1 MTARSSGPLILVV
14 RAPNGDV
21 REVEMGVETL
31 VIGRDESADVRVDDR
46 KVSRRHAA
54 FKIIDGEPWVEDLGS
69 ANGVRVNDRKIDERA
84 RIGPD
89 DEIRIGSFKMVL
101 KPRDLVEGDGS
112 ADEAAPDPSPE
123 DEASSAGTV
132 PVVPRVPS
140 SPELAVDDVLPRLVG
155 LDRPVQ
161 GREFVLQRGDNTIG
175 RLEACDVPILDGSV
189 SRQHARV
196 LFGSKGLRVS
206 DLGSS
211 NGVFVN
217 DLQVEAAELAES
229 DVLRV
234 GNIAFKV
241 KLPTELAME
250 APAPLLNR
258 ARVKRTGRDRRWLT
272 MGVAGLVLAVV
283 VFGGAFALQRRRS
296 VDPPVMAVAP
306 PPSPPETAGVAPA
319 SDAGLAT
326 VAESTP
332 SGGEGNDAARGADAP
347 PIPAPAATSESRPPP
362 VATADPVPTPAA
374 TAEAERAPGPTAK
387 PGLAVSRPGSEAS
400 ATGTVDASRTRTA
413 TSPYTPRGPDGLP
426 TDLPTVDPAFDL
438 DGFVART
445 LEEAEACETSEDY
458 ICVRAQLD
466 ALLLR
471 DPINPEAKARLLRVE
486 KIEAAEAAMTAA
498 DRYVARGD
506 TAQALRALAEAPTDG
521 PRAAVVKAR
530 ASTLKEEAI
539 AQELTLAAREAR
551 RRRTWK
557 RAHRRYKYVLN
568 LDPQSMVALEGLR
581 GLERR
586 MRGRKMAFSAY
597 SPPSKRPRRRVADDE
612 ALRRQFAGDQRLVTI
627 AKTYARGALGEASKL
642 ARRIATRDKG
652 SRAVSARAMAAAIT
666 EVRKRYQRAKTEVS
680 NDPDQAWAML
690 IDLDRYERRILPRG
704 TKSFV
709 IRELEVSLSEA
720 FADRGRALFD
730 QGRFEDAFQRWE
742 SGYKLDATNPK
753 ILAGLKRLE
762 EQAEKLAKDAE
773 LAGQR
778 GDKDVCKRWKEITRM
793 TRSESVAHQNARKRA
808 VSTCR

>member
-1 MTARSSGPLILVV
+1 MTARSSGQLILVV

-21 REVEMGVETL
+21 REVEVGAETL

-69 ANGVRVNDRKIDERA
+69 ANGVRVNDRKIDKRA
-84 RIGPD
+84 RIGPQ

-101 KPRDLVEGDGS
+101 KPLDPVPVDPPP
-112 ADEAAPDPSPE
+112 DEAAHEGPAYPSPE
-123 DEASSAGTV
+123 DEVSSAGTV

-140 SPELAVDDVLPRLVG
+140 GAPRPLDDVLPRLVG
-155 LDRPVQ
+155 VDRPVE
-161 GREFVLQRGDNTIG
+161 GREFVLKRGDNTIG
-175 RLEACDVPILDGSV
+175 RLEECEVPILDGSV
-189 SRQHARV
+189 SRQHARI

-217 DLQVEAAELAES
+217 DLQVEAAELADA

-234 GNIAFKV
+234 GNVAFRV
-241 KLPTELAME
+241 KLPSELALQE
-250 APAPLLNR
+250 PAPLLSR

-272 MGVAGLVLAVV
+272 MGLAGLLLAILVL
-283 VFGGAFALQRRRS
+283 GGAFALQGRR
-296 VDPPVMAVAP
+296 
-306 PPSPPETAGVAPA
+306 PSGPPETAALQTPSGAAEALVPLA
-319 SDAGLAT
+319 SDAGPSKI
-326 VAESTP
+326 AEPRP
-332 SGGEGNDAARGADAP
+332 SGVEGGSAAP
-347 PIPAPAATSESRPPP
+347 PVDSTDAGPP
-362 VATADPVPTPAA
+362 VAKTGPAPSPTEAPSSGSAA
-374 TAEAERAPGPTAK
+374 S
-387 PGLAVSRPGSEAS
+387 L
-400 ATGTVDASRTRTA
+400 TRTA
-413 TSPYTPRGPDGLP
+413 TAPYSPRGPDGLP
-426 TDLPTVDPAFDL
+426 IDLPTVDTDFDL

-445 LEEAEACETSEDY
+445 LEEAQACETGEDY

-466 ALLLR
+466 ALLQR
-471 DPINPEAKARLLRVE
+471 DPINPEAKARLVRVE
-486 KIEAAEAAMTAA
+486 KIEAAEAAMAAA

-506 TAQALRALAEAPTDG
+506 NAQALRALAEAPTDG
-521 PRAAVVKAR
+521 PRAAAVKAR
-530 ASTLKEEAI
+530 AATLKEQAI
-539 AQELTLAAREAR
+539 AQELTLAGREAR

-568 LDPQSMVALEGLR
+568 LDPQSVVALEGLR

-586 MRGRKMAFSAY
+586 MRGRKMAFSEY
-597 SPPSKRPRRRVADDE
+597 RPPSKRRRRRVADDE
-612 ALRRQFAGDQRLVTI
+612 ALRRQFAGDKRLVTI
-627 AKTYARGALGEASKL
+627 AQTYARGALGEASKL
-642 ARRIATRDKG
+642 ARRLAARNKG
-652 SRAVSARAMAAAIT
+652 SQAVSARAMAAAIA

-753 ILAGLKRLE
+753 ILAGLQRLE
-762 EQAEKLAKDAE
+762 EAAEKLAQDAE
-773 LAGQR
+773 FASKR
-778 GDKDVCKRWKEITRM
+778 GDRDVCKRWKQITRM
-793 TRSESVAHQNARKRA
+793 TRSESDAHQRARKRA
-808 VSTCR
+808 MVSCR